1 MIMGKS
7 KADRER
13 EREEFD
19 HAVLRVGG
27 LLIRAFPEEDGQRG
41 MLNMITKNWNRDS
54 GTFAVQILIVTLID
68 GVVVDISTEVA
79 TILGLRYSQRHR
91 GVLIQAIG
99 TNALHHLTDSLERA
113 LYGRGDRLTYRSL

>member
-1 MIMGKS
+1 MGKS

-19 HAVLRVGG
+19 HAVLRVGK
-27 LLIRAFPEEDGQRG
+27 LLIRAFPEENGQRG
-41 MLNMITKNWNRDS
+41 MLNMVTKNWDRRS
-54 GTFAVQILIVTLID
+54 STFAVQILVVTLID

-91 GVLIQAIG
+91 GVLIQAVG
-99 TNALHHLTDSLERA
+99 TNAHHHLTDSLERA
-113 LYGRGDRLTYRSL
+113 LYGHSDRLTYRSL

>member
-1 MIMGKS
+1 MGKS

-27 LLIRAFPEEDGQRG
+27 LLIKSFPEENGQRD
-41 MLNMITKNWNRDS
+41 MLNMVTKNWDRRS
-54 GTFAVQILIVTLID
+54 STFAVQILVVTLID

-91 GVLIQAIG
+91 GVLIQAVG
-99 TNALHHLTDSLERA
+99 TNAHHHLTDSLGRA
-113 LYGRGDRLTYRSL
+113 LYERSDRLTYRSL